1 MTRFPDLSVAGL
13 ANAVAAYR
21 DSAAEARRL
30 AALPGAA
37 EETHPFAAP
46 IMQAT
51 LEGFAALMDRK
62 ANNLETKIAERAPVE
77 GSA

>member
-37 EETHPFAAP
+37 DETHPLAAP

-51 LEGFAALMDRK
+51 LESFAALMDRR
-62 ANNLETKIAERAPVE
+62 ANNLEAKIAKAAPVE
-77 GSA
+77 GNA